1 MIPSAPPSAT
11 LDFIKAGQNPDGG
24 WGYRPGGTS
33 FVEPSAFC
41 AMALLAGAERE
52 AAGRGLAFLKGCP
65 SASGA
70 IGVSP
75 GDRAGSWMAYSAL
88 LAYHTFGA
96 RSEEA
101 RLVDWILKFE
111 DASRRFTP
119 ADLKTIAKTY
129 RYDAS
134 IPGWPWTPDTTSWVE
149 PTALFII
156 ALARAGVAPTHAR
169 VAAGTRLL
177 IDREVPSGGWNF
189 GNPFSK
195 SHELAATLLS
205 SSIAL
210 TALASVSYPEDR
222 PAVGSGLRFLERC
235 LTGEA
240 STVSLSWALI
250 ALRSWRSGNRLVPE
264 VAARLDGLRN
274 RDGSFRRNPFESA
287 LAYLAL
293 TDASPIISPLG
304 TSR

>member
-1 MIPSAPPSAT
+1 MIPSAPRSST

-52 AAGRGLAFLKGCP
+52 AAGRGLAFLKSCP
-65 SASGA
+65 NASGA
-70 IGVSP
+70 VGVSP

-88 LAYHTFGA
+88 LAYQAFGA
-96 RSEEA
+96 RPEEA

-119 ADLKTIAKTY
+119 ADLKTISKTY
-129 RYDAS
+129 GYDAS

-156 ALARAGVAPTHAR
+156 ALARAGVAPTQVR
-169 VAAGTRLL
+169 VAAGVRLL
-177 IDREVPSGGWNF
+177 IDREIPSGGWNF

-195 SHELAATLLS
+195 SHELAATLLA

-210 TALASVSYPEDR
+210 TALASVGYSEDR
-222 PAVGSGLRFLERC
+222 PAVGSGLRLLERS
-235 LTGEA
+235 LAGEA

-250 ALRSWRSGNRLVPE
+250 ALRSWRSGNRLVPG
-264 VAARLDGLRN
+264 VAARLDGLREP
-274 RDGSFRRNPFESA
+274 DGSFRRNPFESA
-287 LAYLAL
+287 LAYFAL

-304 TSR
+304 KSR

>member
-1 MIPSAPPSAT
+1 MIPSAPRSST

-52 AAGRGLAFLKGCP
+52 AAGRGLAFLKSCLDAFGVV
-65 SASGA
+65 
-70 IGVSP
+70 GVSP

-88 LAYHTFGA
+88 LAYQAFGA
-96 RSEEA
+96 RPEEA

-119 ADLKTIAKTY
+119 ADLKTISKTY
-129 RYDAS
+129 GYDAS

-156 ALARAGVAPTHAR
+156 ALARAGVAPTQAR
-169 VAAGTRLL
+169 VAAGVRLL

-195 SHELAATLLS
+195 SHELAATLLAT
-205 SSIAL
+205 SIAL
-210 TALASVSYPEDR
+210 TALASVGYPEDR
-222 PAVGSGLRFLERC
+222 PAVGSGLRLLDRS
-235 LTGEA
+235 LAGEA

-250 ALRSWRSGNRLVPE
+250 ALRSWRSGNRLVPG
-264 VAARLDGLRN
+264 VAARLDGLREP
-274 RDGSFRRNPFESA
+274 DGSFRRNPFESA
-287 LAYLAL
+287 LAYFAL

-304 TSR
+304 KSR